1 MFNPKS
7 LLLYCA
13 ALLFTLTAAA
23 ESVVTAP
30 TQAGFGVVER
40 CDAPRRE
47 VVIDGTRFRVD
58 VTTQVGQVIA
68 WPGKYWEVPLDTLQK
83 GDQVFFD
90 ADFSQKPPY
99 KLKYIH
105 RLMK

>member
-1 MFNPKS
+1 
-7 LLLYCA
+7 
-13 ALLFTLTAAA
+13 
-23 ESVVTAP
+23 
-30 TQAGFGVVER
+30 
-40 CDAPRRE
+40 
-47 VVIDGTRFRVD
+47 VD